1 VLAAGRLARDAAAR
15 VLRRARQ
22 PSDPS
27 QQSQGAASFMRYK
40 KSEISVAHIV
50 EAAMR
55 VLARQGYAHSSLMDI
70 ANEVG
75 MSKGA
80 VHYHFP
86 TKEALITQV
95 LETACEA
102 VAERTRKTWT
112 AGADPLMAMRSALHE
127 LWTVRAG
134 LSDEVKVVADLLAQS
149 LHDEKLREPL
159 ATYYR
164 FASSQVEE
172 HLRANAEA
180 LGLRSKIDHKFL
192 PRIMHGLLDGL
203 LMQKIF
209 DPEAISDEQVIHA
222 LEIIASSLFEFQQA
236 PPPAAPSES

>member
-1 VLAAGRLARDAAAR
+1 
-15 VLRRARQ
+15 
-22 PSDPS
+22 
-27 QQSQGAASFMRYK
+27 MRYK

-55 VLARQGYAHSSLMDI
+55 VLARQGYARTSLMDI

-95 LETACEA
+95 LETACEK
-102 VAERTRKTWT
+102 VADGTRAAWT
-112 AGADPLMAMRSALHE
+112 AGQHPLLAMRSALRE
-127 LWTVRAG
+127 LWRVRTA
-134 LSDEVKVVADLLAQS
+134 LSDEVKVVADLMAQS
-149 LHDEKLREPL
+149 VHEGKLREPL

-172 HLRANAEA
+172 HLRSNALA
-180 LGLRSKIDHKFL
+180 LGLQPKIDPAFI
-192 PRIMHGLLDGL
+192 PRILNGLLDGL
-203 LMQKIF
+203 LMQRIV
-209 DPEAISDEQVIHA
+209 DPDAITDEQVILA
-222 LEIIASSLFEFQQA
+222 LETLAVSLFDISTPEVKSELKA
-236 PPPAAPSES
+236 EPSA

>member
-1 VLAAGRLARDAAAR
+1 
-15 VLRRARQ
+15 
-22 PSDPS
+22 
-27 QQSQGAASFMRYK
+27 MRYK

-55 VLARQGYAHSSLMDI
+55 VLARQGYARTSLMDI

-95 LETACEA
+95 LETACEK
-102 VAERTRKTWT
+102 VADGTRAAWT
-112 AGADPLMAMRSALHE
+112 PGQHPLLAMRSALRE
-127 LWTVRAG
+127 LWRVRTA
-134 LSDEVKVVADLLAQS
+134 LSDEVKVVADLMAQS
-149 LHDEKLREPL
+149 VHEGKLREPL

-172 HLRANAEA
+172 HLRNNALA
-180 LGLRSKIDHKFL
+180 LGLQPKIDPAFI
-192 PRIMHGLLDGL
+192 PRILNGLLDGL
-203 LMQKIF
+203 LMQRIV
-209 DPEAISDEQVIHA
+209 DPDAITDEQVILA
-222 LEIIASSLFEFQQA
+222 LETLAVSLFDISTPEVKA
-236 PPPAAPSES
+236 ELKAEPSA